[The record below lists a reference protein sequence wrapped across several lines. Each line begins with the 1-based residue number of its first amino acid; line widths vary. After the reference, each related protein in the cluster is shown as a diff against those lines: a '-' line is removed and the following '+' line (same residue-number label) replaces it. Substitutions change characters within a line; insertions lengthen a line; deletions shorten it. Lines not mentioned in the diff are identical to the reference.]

1 MAHPGASEYR
11 YAWLTL
17 LMSRAPLPILGSLS
31 SGYRRTLG
39 RLRSTLV
46 LVAVVQGAVVLVAAP
61 LLVGMFTLAARS
73 SGLIAVTDT
82 TAGALFSSPIGVT
95 IVVVSLLLTVLAALT
110 QFAVFAV
117 VARHRESGGEPGVR
131 TVAAQLRQ
139 RLVALVRRPSTLVLI
154 PYLILLL
161 PLGHV
166 GFGSVLTRWVSIPA
180 FVSDELLKSP
190 TTTAI
195 YLGFLLVVWWLNLRL
210 VFALPILVL
219 GEGSAPAA
227 LAASWRLT
235 RWRSIRVVGLL
246 LGVAVPLTVVLA
258 LLGIAAVL
266 PTVLSDAAAPDASV
280 VVAALGLA
288 LLQVLVFFAVGVFVM
303 VQMQA
308 LVHAARAGGALAAD
322 ASGTVEASG
331 ASNASGAS
339 RASVLSTSRGAE
351 RIVAAGAVVAVVVL
365 TVAGIGPL
373 SEVADGSTEVLGHRG
388 FSDGGVENT
397 LSALEAANRA
407 GADLVEM
414 DVLQTKDGGW
424 VVMHDTKLSRLAGQ
438 DLAVADLT
446 LDEIT
451 QIEVRDA
458 AGHVDTIPSL
468 EDYLRRAD
476 ELDQQLLIEIKTH
489 GQETRD
495 YVAELIAF
503 IDDVDDADAHIY
515 HSLVSHVVEEFSTLR
530 PDLTIGYILALSFT
544 GVPESPADFLVLE
557 QSTYS
562 REKRDMLWDRGQGV
576 FVWTVQDAAAMR
588 EYMRDNIDGII
599 TDHPDVALT
608 ERDGIRDDVGVAAR
622 LQDAVDRLLVNP

>member
-1 MAHPGASEYR
+1 
-11 YAWLTL
+11 
-17 LMSRAPLPILGSLS
+17 MSRAPLPILGSLS
-31 SGYRRTLG
+31 SGYRRTLSH
-39 RLRSTLV
+39 LRPTLV
-46 LVAVVQGAVVLVAAP
+46 LVAVVQGAVALIAAP

-82 TAGALFSSPIGVT
+82 TAGALFGSPLGVT
-95 IVVVSLLLTVLAALT
+95 IVVVSLLLTVAAALT
-110 QFAVFAV
+110 QLAVFAV

-131 TVAAQLRQ
+131 TIAAQLRR
-139 RLVALVRRPSTLVLI
+139 RLIALARRPSALVLI

-190 TTTAI
+190 STTAI
-195 YLGFLLVVWWLNLRL
+195 YVGFLLIVWWLNLRF
-210 VFALPILVL
+210 VFALPLLVL
-219 GEGSAPAA
+219 GEGSAPGA

-235 RWRSIRVVGLL
+235 RWRSIRIVGLL
-246 LGVAVPLTVVLA
+246 LGVAVPLTLA
-258 LLGIAAVL
+258 LTALGIIAVL
-266 PTVLSDAAAPDASV
+266 PTMLSDAVAPEASV
-280 VVAALGLA
+280 VVAAIGLA
-288 LLQVLVFFAVGVFVM
+288 LLQVLVFFLVGVSVM

-308 LVHAARAGGALAAD
+308 LVHAAGVGGALRAD
-322 ASGTVEASG
+322 APEVVDPTDVSDAS
-331 ASNASGAS
+331 AV
-339 RASVLSTSRGAE
+339 RTSRTAA
-351 RIVAAGAVVAVVVL
+351 RIVAAGALATVVAS
-365 TVAGIGPL
+365 TVAAIGPL

-438 DLAVADLT
+438 DVAVSDLT
-446 LDEIT
+446 LDELT
-451 QIEVRDA
+451 RIEVHDA

-468 EDYLRRAD
+468 ETYLRRAK

-489 GQETRD
+489 GKETPD

-503 IDDVDDADAHIY
+503 IDEVDDADAHIY

-557 QSTYS
+557 QSAYD

-588 EYMRDNIDGII
+588 EYMRDNVDGII

-608 ERDGIRDDVGVAAR
+608 ERDGIRDDIGVAAR

>member
-1 MAHPGASEYR
+1 
-11 YAWLTL
+11 
-17 LMSRAPLPILGSLS
+17 MSRAPLPILGSLS
-31 SGYRRTLG
+31 SGYRQTLL

-46 LVAVVQGAVVLVAAP
+46 LVAVVQGAVALIAAP

-82 TAGALFSSPIGVT
+82 TAGALFGSPLGVT
-95 IVVVSLLLTVLAALT
+95 IVVVSLLLTVAAALT
-110 QFAVFAV
+110 QLAVFAV
-117 VARHRESGGEPGVR
+117 VARHREGGGEPGVR
-131 TVAAQLRQ
+131 TIAAQLRQ
-139 RLVALVRRPSTLVLI
+139 RLIALARRPSTLVLI

-195 YLGFLLVVWWLNLRL
+195 YVGFLLIVWWLNLRF
-210 VFALPILVL
+210 VFALPLLVL
-219 GEGSAPAA
+219 GEGSAPGA

-246 LGVAVPLTVVLA
+246 LGVAVPLTLA
-258 LLGIAAVL
+258 LTALGIIAVL
-266 PTVLSDAAAPDASV
+266 PTVLSDAVAPEASV
-280 VVAALGLA
+280 VVAAIGLA
-288 LLQVLVFFAVGVFVM
+288 LLQVLVFFLVGVSVM

-308 LVHAARAGGALAAD
+308 LVHAAGAGGALRAD
-322 ASGTVEASG
+322 APEVFDAGDASD
-331 ASNASGAS
+331 ASAV
-339 RASVLSTSRGAE
+339 RTSRTAA
-351 RIVAAGAVVAVVVL
+351 RIVAAGALATVVAL
-365 TVAGIGPL
+365 TVAAIGPL

-414 DVLQTKDGGW
+414 DVLQTKDGSW
-424 VVMHDTKLSRLAGQ
+424 VVMHDTTLSRLAGQ
-438 DLAVADLT
+438 DVAVADLT
-446 LDEIT
+446 LDELT
-451 QIEVRDA
+451 RIEVHDA

-468 EDYLRRAD
+468 EAYLRRAK
-476 ELDQQLLIEIKTH
+476 ELDQELLIEIKTH
-489 GQETRD
+489 GKETPD

-503 IDDVDDADAHIY
+503 IDEVDDADAHIY

-557 QSTYS
+557 QSAYD

-588 EYMRDNIDGII
+588 EFMRDNVDGII

-608 ERDGIRDDVGVAAR
+608 ERDGIRDDIGVAAR

>member
-1 MAHPGASEYR
+1 
-11 YAWLTL
+11 
-17 LMSRAPLPILGSLS
+17 MSRAPLPILGSLS
-31 SGYRRTLG
+31 SGYRQTLL

-46 LVAVVQGAVVLVAAP
+46 LVAVVQGAVALIAAP

-82 TAGALFSSPIGVT
+82 TAGALFGSPLGVT
-95 IVVVSLLLTVLAALT
+95 IVVVSLLLTVAAALT
-110 QFAVFAV
+110 QLAVFAV
-117 VARHRESGGEPGVR
+117 VARHREGGGEPGVR
-131 TVAAQLRQ
+131 TIAAQLRQ
-139 RLVALVRRPSTLVLI
+139 RLIALARRPSTLVLI

-195 YLGFLLVVWWLNLRL
+195 YVGFLLIVWWLNLRF
-210 VFALPILVL
+210 VFALPLLVL
-219 GEGSAPAA
+219 GEGSAPGA

-235 RWRSIRVVGLL
+235 RWRSIRVVGIL
-246 LGVAVPLTVVLA
+246 LGVAVPLTLA
-258 LLGIAAVL
+258 LTALGIIAVL
-266 PTVLSDAAAPDASV
+266 PTVLSDAVAPEASV
-280 VVAALGLA
+280 VVAAIGLA
-288 LLQVLVFFAVGVFVM
+288 LLQVLVFFLVGVSVM

-308 LVHAARAGGALAAD
+308 LVHAAGAGGALRAD
-322 ASGTVEASG
+322 APEVFDATHVSDAS
-331 ASNASGAS
+331 AV
-339 RASVLSTSRGAE
+339 RTSRTAA
-351 RIVAAGAVVAVVVL
+351 RIVAAGALATVVAL
-365 TVAGIGPL
+365 TVAAIGPL

-414 DVLQTKDGGW
+414 DVLQTKDGSW
-424 VVMHDTKLSRLAGQ
+424 VVMHDTTLSRLAGQ
-438 DLAVADLT
+438 DVAVADLT
-446 LDEIT
+446 LDELT
-451 QIEVRDA
+451 RIEVHDA
-458 AGHVDTIPSL
+458 AGHVDAIPSL
-468 EDYLRRAD
+468 EAYLRRAK
-476 ELDQQLLIEIKTH
+476 ELDQELLIEIKTH
-489 GQETRD
+489 GKETPD

-503 IDDVDDADAHIY
+503 IDEVDDADAHIY

-557 QSTYS
+557 QSAYD

-588 EYMRDNIDGII
+588 EYMRDNVDGII

-608 ERDGIRDDVGVAAR
+608 ERDGIRDDIGVAAR

>member
-1 MAHPGASEYR
+1 
-11 YAWLTL
+11 
-17 LMSRAPLPILGSLS
+17 MSRAPLSIFGSLS
-31 SGYRRTLG
+31 SGYRRTLSH
-39 RLRSTLV
+39 LRPTLV
-46 LVAVVQGAVVLVAAP
+46 LVAVVQGAVTLIAAP

-82 TAGALFSSPIGVT
+82 TAGALFGSPLGVT
-95 IVVVSLLLTVLAALT
+95 IVVVSLLLTVAAALT
-110 QFAVFAV
+110 QLAVFAV
-117 VARHRESGGEPGVR
+117 VARHREGGGEPGVR
-131 TVAAQLRQ
+131 TIAAQLRQ
-139 RLVALVRRPSTLVLI
+139 RLIALTRRPSTLVLI

-195 YLGFLLVVWWLNLRL
+195 YVGFLVMLWWLNLRF
-210 VFALPILVL
+210 VFALPLLVL
-219 GEGSAPAA
+219 GEGSAPGA

-235 RWRSIRVVGLL
+235 RWRSIRIVGLL
-246 LGVAVPLTVVLA
+246 LGVAVPLTLA
-258 LLGIAAVL
+258 LTALGIIAVL
-266 PTVLSDAAAPDASV
+266 PTVLSDAVAPEASV
-280 VVAALGLA
+280 VVAAIGLA
-288 LLQVLVFFAVGVFVM
+288 LLQVLVFFLVGVSVM

-308 LVHAARAGGALAAD
+308 LVHAAGAGGALTAD
-322 ASGTVEASG
+322 APEVVDPTDVSDAS
-331 ASNASGAS
+331 AL
-339 RASVLSTSRGAE
+339 RTSRTAA
-351 RIVAAGAVVAVVVL
+351 RIVAAGALAAVVAL
-365 TVAGIGPL
+365 TVAAIGPL
-373 SEVADGSTEVLGHRG
+373 SEVAGGSTEVLGHRG

-438 DLAVADLT
+438 DVAVSDLT
-446 LDEIT
+446 LDELT
-451 QIEVRDA
+451 RIEVRDA

-468 EDYLRRAD
+468 ETYLRRAK

-489 GQETRD
+489 GKETPD

-503 IDDVDDADAHIY
+503 IDEVDDADTHIY

-557 QSTYS
+557 QSAYD

-588 EYMRDNIDGII
+588 EYMRDNVDGII

-608 ERDGIRDDVGVAAR
+608 ERAGIRDDIGVAAR